1 MQLNNLNVVLPHFS
15 KVDQILATI
24 PVTSCSSERSF
35 SCLGRLK
42 TYLRN
47 TMGSERVSNLAVI
60 NIERHFTNRVDI
72 SSVIDIFGKRH
83 NRDQYFF

>member
-1 MQLNNLNVVLPHFS
+1 MSNCRNAVEQLKCSFTTFWKVV
-15 KVDQILATI
+15 QIIAAI
-24 PVTSCSSERSF
+24 PVTSCASERLF
-35 SCLGRLK
+35 SCLRRLK

-72 SSVIDIFGKRH
+72 SSVIDIFG
-83 NRDQYFF
+83 